1 MRRIFLIILILLA
14 AALSGCVGSS
24 EDELQVGTQT
34 FERTNLDLDG
44 KIVDLKL
51 LPEDVSAGEDVSAD
65 LVVANTGKENII
77 NETIYIKAKVKTLDD
92 FFANLALKA
101 VSDDMKTKVYTMDFE
116 EEIKPGTNKPI
127 SAVFHTVKEMKG
139 KNLAGKYSVM
149 VILSVNGQK
158 VDSRVIQFTLNSGKS
173 KKPNSTQS
181 NATPTVTVTSAPTS
195 TFTPVPTITS
205 TPAPTPEPTPEAVTV
220 ETKSP
225 QNILVTN
232 IIGYKFGESVK
243 TIEAGDTLQ
252 WKNSDEDTMTLV
264 EMNGKIPNQTVSW
277 RTNYNFTT
285 TGTYVFEL
293 RYPRMRAPYPL
304 PQTIIVKLN
313 QTK

>member
-220 ETKSP
+220 EPSG
-225 QNILVTN
+225 IIRVTR
-232 IIGYKFGESVK
+232 IMGYKFGEPSV
-243 TIEAGDTLQ
+243 TIDAGDTLQ
-252 WKNSDEDTMTLV
+252 WYNLDEDTMNLV
-264 EMNGKIPNQTVSW
+264 EVDGKMDNISV
-277 RTNYNFTT
+277 
-285 TGTYVFEL
+285 
-293 RYPRMRAPYPL
+293 
-304 PQTIIVKLN
+304 
-313 QTK
+313 